1 MYQSGEYSPRRSNS
15 IFRVR
20 LFVSVVQVQLC
31 DVALQQLSGVGYGD
45 VRSDPSCKSCFE
57 GIRAE
62 TVMPVKSAAGKLV
75 EIVDVEAEGDI
86 DAAEIASFAN
96 LLAPLLATENEV

>member
-1 MYQSGEYSPRRSNS
+1 
-15 IFRVR
+15 
-20 LFVSVVQVQLC
+20 
-31 DVALQQLSGVGYGD
+31 
-45 VRSDPSCKSCFE
+45 
-57 GIRAE
+57 
-62 TVMPVKSAAGKLV
+62 MPVKSAAGKLV